1 MEDASIFR
9 LDGENLLVQTVDYF
23 TPIVDDP
30 YDFGFIA
37 AVNAMSDVYAMGGRP
52 LTGMNIV
59 GFPSEG
65 LDDDVLVE
73 ILRGGAEA
81 MKAAGVLPAGGH
93 SIKSPEL
100 FFGLSVTGKVNE
112 KELLRNNTAQD
123 GDYLFLTKPLGT
135 GVMTTGLKSGVF
147 NIEDIQ
153 EAVDSMKRLNAG
165 ASEAAVKAN
174 ATAATDVTGFGLIGH
189 LSEMI
194 HGTGLSAVLYY
205 DKIPFFG
212 PARAAVEKGAV
223 PGGLKANLKYCTP
236 FLEFGD
242 GIGETER
249 LLLAD
254 PQTSGG
260 LLIAVSPEN
269 KEKLA
274 SLLKDELSNAVI
286 GRFVKDG
293 SEKIRVRK
301 SGD

>member
-1 MEDASIFR
+1 MEDASVFR

-59 GFPSEG
+59 GFPSAG

-73 ILRGGAEA
+73 ILQGGADA
-81 MKAAGVLPAGGH
+81 MKATGALPAGGH

-100 FFGLSVTGKVNE
+100 FFGLAVTGKVNE
-112 KELLRNNTAQD
+112 KELLRNNTARD

-147 NIEDIQ
+147 KIGDIQ

-165 ASEAAVKAN
+165 ASEAAVKTSAS
-174 ATAATDVTGFGLIGH
+174 AATDVTGFGLIGH

-194 HGTGLSAVLYY
+194 HDTGLSAVLYY
-205 DKIPFFG
+205 DKIPFFS
-212 PARAAVEKGAV
+212 PARIAVEKGAV

-236 FLEFGD
+236 FIEFGD
-242 GIGETER
+242 GIEETDR

-269 KEKLA
+269 EEKLSA
-274 SLLKDELSNAVI
+274 LLKDELSNAVI

-293 SEKIRVRK
+293 WEKIRVRK
-301 SGD
+301 GED